1 MSLDARLARISQDAT
16 IIGNL
21 LVVGRS
27 FLDGKEDASNNRA
40 RETDLS
46 LAIIISQQYL
56 NTDSK
61 LYEIIDHH
69 LSLETYQVASERLGN
84 FMVAMTN
91 FATMNQFL
99 KL

>member
-27 FLDGKEDASNNRA
+27 FLDRKEDASNNRA

-46 LAIIISQQYL
+46 LAIIISQHRFKAVRDHRSSFIVRDLPSCERKAWEFHGGY
-56 NTDSK
+56 DK
-61 LYEIIDHH
+61 LCDDESVCKTV
-69 LSLETYQVASERLGN
+69 SLA
-84 FMVAMTN
+84 
-91 FATMNQFL
+91 
-99 KL
+99 

>member
-1 MSLDARLARISQDAT
+1 MLVT
-16 IIGNL
+16 IEH
-21 LVVGRS
+21 VKR
-27 FLDGKEDASNNRA
+27 
-40 RETDLS
+40 TYHY

-91 FATMNQFL
+91 FVTMNQFV